1 MQQIALPLSE
11 HLLKIAKFVKKN
23 YDVISKW
30 VPIIAGAV
38 LAIKGVR
45 GISGL
50 LSVGGR
56 GGGGG
61 LGSLLHGVAGG
72 IGSAILRMSPLKKIA
87 AVGALG
93 TMGYSSMRGKGEDG
107 FGRKAAG
114 LVGGLIGAGLPLIG
128 GIASAIPSGGAGL
141 AIGLGLSAT
150 GGVAG
155 SEIGHGIYDT
165 IFGAPSGPS
174 TTNAEMNTTM
184 RQNRQAARGG
194 TTMPNITMPVELKV
208 DGKVWAT
215 STVKVMNDQLALTKS
230 N

>member
-1 MQQIALPLSE
+1 
-11 HLLKIAKFVKKN
+11 
-23 YDVISKW
+23 
-30 VPIIAGAV
+30 
-38 LAIKGVR
+38 
-45 GISGL
+45 
-50 LSVGGR
+50 
-56 GGGGG
+56 
-61 LGSLLHGVAGG
+61 
-72 IGSAILRMSPLKKIA
+72 MSPLKKIA

-93 TMGYSSMRGKGEDG
+93 SMGYSSMRGKGEDG

-184 RQNRQAARGG
+184 SQNREAAMIASANGQV
-194 TTMPNITMPVELKV
+194 IVKELVLRSEIIMDK
-208 DGKVWAT
+208 DKFGKAVA
-215 STVKVMNDQLALTKS
+215 KVMNVRLDPVRP